1 VKCNVL
7 GLGRLVTIRC
17 SISTGEREDIEA
29 VCAFPMSPQA
39 ILYAEDTIGHVRL
52 HCDCSKCARRKD
64 GGYGD
69 IVDVGDLV
77 NRLGVRNGCYWLL
90 AGMQRVAEPGSGQ
103 SFRPTRAPTQHH

>member
-1 VKCNVL
+1 
-7 GLGRLVTIRC
+7 
-17 SISTGEREDIEA
+17 
-29 VCAFPMSPQA
+29 MSPQA

-90 AGMQRVAEPGSGQ
+90 AGMQPVFSTDACANTTSLMHRELNQIIMVIFKSRV
-103 SFRPTRAPTQHH
+103 TVAPPFHFQVSNET